1 MMGTD
6 TASTDEHATY
16 DGASRVRRFFVTDR
30 SVGRIAGS
38 ASLAATQLSAGT
50 LVGTIGVHY
59 ATGVSFLAI
68 WPGIWL
74 GWLFSLRFVAPQMR
88 RFGGVTVPDYFAAR
102 YTDDG
107 AGGGL
112 TRALVATLIAG
123 IYLVYTAAQYV
134 AGGVLLQA
142 LFGVPQLWG
151 MAGIVALTLAYTA
164 TGGMRASVVSDV
176 VQVAL
181 IVVGLVAAVAVGVGE
196 VGGVRALYRQS
207 VAIDPTLFG
216 LGMTPTRIAGF
227 AMAFGL
233 GMAIAPYEIGRVYA
247 MRDEATVVAAIK
259 GSVVIQAVVAVCV
272 AVLGLVARVLFPDL
286 ATPDAAVVELAL
298 SMLGPVAGGLLVLG
312 IFAAILSTVDSIL
325 LVTASAVAH
334 DLYAC
339 TLRGRVVDP
348 AWADQLPGSDGDVM
362 VVTRVATVAGA
373 VAPLLLLA
381 VRPESLGGLVQLIV
395 ALYATLL
402 AGTLFAPLVL
412 GLHWERATTAGG
424 IAGVLVGA
432 SSVVVWHLGTTVT
445 GTIAGSLAT
454 TPTVLVGVLAST
466 VSVVAVSLATG

>member
-1 MMGTD
+1 MGTD
-6 TASTDEHATY
+6 RIADELSTYADA
-16 DGASRVRRFFVTDR
+16 AAVRRFFVTEGT
-30 SVGRIAGS
+30 VGRLAGS

-50 LVGTIGVHY
+50 LVGTIGIHY
-59 ATGVSFLAI
+59 AVGVSFLAI

-74 GWLFSLRFVAPQMR
+74 GWLFSLLFVAPQMH

-102 YTDDG
+102 YADDG
-107 AGGGL
+107 ANGDL
-112 TRALVATLIAG
+112 SRAVVATLIAG

-151 MAGIVALTLAYTA
+151 MAAIVALTLAYTA
-164 TGGMRASVVSDV
+164 IGGMRASVVSDV
-176 VQVAL
+176 VQIAL
-181 IVVGLVAAVAVGVGE
+181 VVVGLLAAVAVGLGE
-196 VGGVRALYRQS
+196 VGGVGALYRQS
-207 VAIDPTLFG
+207 VAVDPALFG
-216 LGMTPTRIAGF
+216 FGMTPTRIAGF

-233 GMAIAPYEIGRVYA
+233 GMAVAPYEIGRVYA
-247 MRDEATVVAAIK
+247 MQDEETVVAAIK
-259 GSVVIQAVVAVCV
+259 GSVAIQAVVAVCV

-286 ATPDAAVVELAL
+286 GTPDAAVVELAL

-312 IFAAILSTVDSIL
+312 ILAAILSTVDSIL
-325 LVTASAVAH
+325 LVTASAIAH

-348 AWADQLPGSDGDVM
+348 AWVDRLPGSDRDVM

-373 VAPLLLLA
+373 VAPLLLAL
-381 VRPESLGGLVQLIV
+381 RPEALGGLVQLIV

-424 IAGVLVGA
+424 LAGVLVGVSA
-432 SSVVVWHLGTTVT
+432 VLLWYLGTSVTATVT
-445 GTIAGSLAT
+445 GSVAA
-454 TPTVLVGVLAST
+454 TPTVLVGVLASC
-466 VSVVAVSLATG
+466 VSVVAVSLQTG

>member
-1 MMGTD
+1 METDIAGTD
-6 TASTDEHATY
+6 DSATY
-16 DGASRVRRFFVTDR
+16 DGAASVRRFFVTEGT
-30 SVGRIAGS
+30 VGRVAGS

-50 LVGTIGVHY
+50 LVGTIGIHY
-59 ATGVSFLAI
+59 AVGISFLAI

-74 GWLFSLRFVAPQMR
+74 GWLFSLVFIAPQMH

-107 AGGGL
+107 ADGDL
-112 TRALVATLIAG
+112 ARAVVAMLVAG

-134 AGGVLLQA
+134 AGGVILQA
-142 LFGVPQLWG
+142 LFDVPQVWA
-151 MAGIVALTLAYTA
+151 MAGIAVLTLAYTA

-176 VQVAL
+176 VQMAL
-181 IVVGLVAAVAVGVGE
+181 MVIGLLATVAVGLGE
-196 VGGVRALYRQS
+196 VGGVGPLYRQS
-207 VAIDPTLFG
+207 VAIDPSLFG

-233 GMAIAPYEIGRVYA
+233 GMAVAPYEIGRVYA

-259 GSVVIQAVVAVCV
+259 GSVLIQAVVAVCV

-298 SMLGPVAGGLLVLG
+298 SMLGPVVGGLLVLG

-325 LVTASAVAH
+325 LVTASAIAH

-339 TLRGRVVDP
+339 TLRGRFIDP
-348 AWADQLPGSDGDVM
+348 AWVERLPGSDRDVM
-362 VVTRVATVAGA
+362 LVTRLATVGGT
-373 VAPLLLLA
+373 VAPLLLVL
-381 VRPESLGGLVQLIV
+381 RPGVLGGLVQLIV

-412 GLHWERATTAGG
+412 GLHWERTTTAGG
-424 IAGVLVGA
+424 LAGVLVGFA
-432 SSVVVWHLGTTVT
+432 SVVLWHLATDVT
-445 GTIAGSLAT
+445 ATIADPIAA
-454 TPTVLVGVLAST
+454 TPTVAVGVLASS
-466 VSVVAVSLATG
+466 VSVVAVSVLIE